1 MRFLRIIRRGRWQK
15 RPEPDWPK
23 DSGLPSDAL
32 GDMQTSRCR
41 LSVYAVTDA
50 IGGRRVAAAMAATR
64 EWISNV
70 EYAVFEDF
78 ELESLGIS
86 VQHTLG
92 DTPDDGVNGLH
103 YDLGN
108 LTANRLS
115 QLAEIIST
123 GEIRRMTWSDVRALL
138 ADEIRAG
145 LVDAARVRPKIA

>member
-50 IGGRRVAAAMAATR
+50 IDGQRVAAAMAATR
-64 EWISNV
+64 EGISNID
-70 EYAVFEDF
+70 YAIFEDS

-86 VQHTLG
+86 VQPTPG

-108 LTANRLS
+108 LTAKRLA
-115 QLAEIIST
+115 QLAEIVSA
-123 GEIRRMTWSDVRALL
+123 GDVARMAWSDVRTLL
-138 ADEIRAG
+138 VDEMAAG
-145 LVDAARVRPKIA
+145 LVDAARVRPKIV

>member
-1 MRFLRIIRRGRWQK
+1 MKLLRIIRRGRWQK

-50 IGGRRVAAAMAATR
+50 IDGQRVATAMAGTR
-64 EWISNV
+64 EGISNID
-70 EYAVFEDF
+70 YAVFEDS

-108 LTANRLS
+108 LTARRLA
-115 QLAEIIST
+115 QLAEIVSV
-123 GEIRRMTWSDVRALL
+123 GEIRRMAWSDVRTLL
-138 ADEIRAG
+138 IDEIRAG
-145 LVDAARVRPKIA
+145 LVDAARVRPKIV